1 MRRMRKSALVN
12 ICTEIQVLSIYS
24 FDAAS
29 YNTRLSRIEAFEAGT
44 VKGT

>member
-1 MRRMRKSALVN
+1 MRRMRKSALVS
-12 ICTEIQVLSIYS
+12 ICTDRQVFLLS